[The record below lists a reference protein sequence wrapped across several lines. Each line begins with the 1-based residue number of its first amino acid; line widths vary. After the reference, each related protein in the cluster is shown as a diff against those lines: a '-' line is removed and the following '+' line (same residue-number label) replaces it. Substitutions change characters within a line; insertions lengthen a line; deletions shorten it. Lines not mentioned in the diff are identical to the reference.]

1 MSNSHKITL
10 VSRAAHITTLSLVTI
25 IGWAFVFT
33 VMWFFKKGIQ
43 MFFTE
48 TIIDSI
54 QNAKKNAVNS
64 LVTNETIKDSM
75 LKFVDNQTAYT
86 KEAAKNFSSLATTM
100 SLQLFSET
108 SKSVSEMTKFDW
120 FKPVTSSK

>member
-1 MSNSHKITL
+1 
-10 VSRAAHITTLSLVTI
+10 
-25 IGWAFVFT
+25 
-33 VMWFFKKGIQ
+33 

-64 LVTNETIKDSM
+64 LVTNETIKNSM

-108 SKSVSEMTKFDW
+108 SKTVSEMTKFDW
-120 FKPVTSSK
+120 FKPVASSK